1 MVSIM
6 WERAVVRD
14 ESFKNMRKIPIIIC
28 IDVEPKERE
37 IDSAIAKDWE
47 GVEETFKFF
56 SDLRPRLEVAT
67 GAPVNFSWF
76 FRMDPQIEHTYGLS
90 WWVINRYGE
99 AIKQLELAGDELGLH
114 THAYRWDGELHKW
127 IVDHGDQKWIDRCLH
142 MSFEAY
148 QSAFGRPCL
157 SFRFGDHWMNN
168 ETMGLLESLGVK
180 FDLTVEPGKKA
191 TPALYIEELHTGSLP
206 DYMTTPRWPY
216 RPSRQDF
223 RKHSH
228 TQGRGLWLIP
238 LSTGREVGRFA
249 GLKRVAMTL
258 GIDLQRRYDTLPLD
272 LSVVNGPL
280 FRSMMNSS
288 LSGWSKSYLAP
299 VVRTDACID
308 STCRA
313 NMEQNLNFILSHPLV
328 NRFKFVRPAEAIKL
342 LT

>member
-1 MVSIM
+1 MLK
-6 WERAVVRD
+6 AL
-14 ESFKNMRKIPIIIC
+14 KMRKIPVIIC

-37 IDSAIAKDWE
+37 IDKAIAKDWE

-56 SDLRPRLEVAT
+56 SNLRPRLEVAT
-67 GAPVNFSWF
+67 RAPVNFSWF

-99 AIKQLELAGDELGLH
+99 AIKQLEVAGDEIGLH
-114 THAYRWDGELHKW
+114 THAWRWDAGRHKW
-127 IVDHGDQKWIDRCLH
+127 VVDHGDQKWINHCLH
-142 MSFEAY
+142 TSFEAY
-148 QSAFGRPCL
+148 QSAFGRSCL

-180 FDLTVEPGKKA
+180 FDLTVEPGRKA
-191 TPALYIEELHTGSLP
+191 MPALSLEELHTGSLP

-216 RPSRQDF
+216 RPSRKDF

-228 TQGRGLWLIP
+228 TRARGLWVIP
-238 LSTGREVGRFA
+238 LSTGREVGRFP
-249 GLKRVAMTL
+249 GLKRAARAL
-258 GIDLQRRYDTLPLD
+258 GIDLQRRYEAHQLNLSGNGQLFRGRMNSL
-272 LSVVNGPL
+272 LSV
-280 FRSMMNSS
+280 
-288 LSGWSKSYLAP
+288 WSKSYLAP
-299 VVRTDACID
+299 VVRTDACSD
-308 STCRA
+308 STSRA